1 MQSENEFL
9 FGTDD
14 MTSDW
19 DTTLFKRIPS
29 DLFQDPIWNNQQFTK
44 KEAML
49 DLYALAYDD
58 LPNKSV
64 IVQIRQSSVRIFPG
78 EVIRGYRAL
87 AIKWGWS
94 KKTVGR
100 FLKELEELGII
111 NIRLKMPCT
120 VIKLNFW
127 VHRLSPKGDT
137 TKPEGGHFN
146 NKDNNKNK
154 NNIF

>member
-1 MQSENEFL
+1 MESENEFL
-9 FGTDD
+9 FEIDD
-14 MTSDW
+14 ITSDW
-19 DTTLFKRIPS
+19 DTTFFKRIPS
-29 DLFQDPIWNNQQFTK
+29 DLFEDPIWNNQQFTK

-49 DLYALAYDD
+49 DLYALAYDA
-58 LPNKSV
+58 LPNTSAP
-64 IVQIRQSSVRIFPG
+64 VQVRQSWVRIFPG

-111 NIRLKMPCT
+111 KIRLKKPCT
-120 VIKLNFW
+120 VIELNFW

-146 NKDNNKNK
+146 NKDNNNNK
-154 NNIF
+154 NIS